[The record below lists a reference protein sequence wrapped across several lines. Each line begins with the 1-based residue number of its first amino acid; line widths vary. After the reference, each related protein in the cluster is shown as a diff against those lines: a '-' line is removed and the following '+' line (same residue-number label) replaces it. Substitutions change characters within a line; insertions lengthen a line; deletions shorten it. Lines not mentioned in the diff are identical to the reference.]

1 MYIFSGKGRQGNV
14 YSGQW
19 LGVFFEEVLDNY
31 LLPPYLVSRKVPL
44 KCWDSRARLHG
55 VTSQYGKH
63 SHFHYYLKSYIV
75 SVRDSS
81 PLPLNSLIILLY
93 KSLTPFF
100 QYVSLLFGL
109 LLLTY

>member
-1 MYIFSGKGRQGNV
+1 MKSP
-14 YSGQW
+14 S
-19 LGVFFEEVLDNY
+19 EVLG
-31 LLPPYLVSRKVPL
+31 L
-44 KCWDSRARLHG
+44 KARLRG

-63 SHFHYYLKSYIV
+63 GHFHYWFKSYIV

-93 KSLTPFF
+93 KFLTPFF

-109 LLLTY
+109 FC